1 MPSHGLIFMSS
12 LYMIGMKCQEIS
24 KFALKEEK
32 RISNGTHVF
41 DN

>member
-1 MPSHGLIFMSS
+1 MYS
-12 LYMIGMKCQEIS
+12 LYMIAMKCQEMS